1 MKRRRPRWTLN
12 QRLEALAFVLLLTLV
27 LLFAF
32 IRPMTELERVLAHGE
47 LVVATR
53 ISTTTY
59 RPGPEGPD
67 GLEYDLATAFADSLG
82 VRLRLVT
89 PERFDEILPM
99 VASGRVDM
107 AAAGITVTRARLSKV
122 RFGPAYHQVTEQV
135 VHRNGEPAP
144 ESPEALQQHTLA
156 VIAGSSHVETLQALK
171 QQYPDLQ
178 WEELTDITPAEL
190 LRQVREGDRALAVA
204 DSIELASLRRF
215 YPELRAAMD
224 LSEPHFLAWAFPRHK
239 DQTLVQAAERFF
251 EEYAA
256 DGRLAQLLERHYG
269 HMEVL
274 DYPGILTFMNR
285 LRERLPRHEP
295 LFREAAEQFD
305 MDWRLLAAISYQE
318 SHWNPNAVSRTGVR
332 GLMMLT
338 LATAGQLGVQD
349 RTDPRESVFGG
360 AEYFTNLHERLPM
373 GIEEPD
379 RTWMALAAYNVG
391 MGHLHDA
398 RRITRSQGKDPDRW
412 IDVMEHLPLLSQ
424 PNWYRNTRYGYA
436 RGWEPVQ
443 YVQNIRGFYDILTW
457 FTTPEQGREQIS
469 PRDPGPSN
477 PHPPDP
483 LEILPLGL

>member
-1 MKRRRPRWTLN
+1 M
-12 QRLEALAFVLLLTLV
+12 LLLTLV

-32 IRPMTELERVLAHGE
+32 IRPMTELERVLARGE
-47 LVVATR
+47 LVVVTR
-53 ISTTTY
+53 IGTTTY
-59 RPGPEGPD
+59 QPNSEGSD

-82 VRLRLVT
+82 VRLRLLT

-99 VASGRVDM
+99 VANGRADM
-107 AAAGITVTRARLSKV
+107 AAAGITVTRARLGEV
-122 RFGPAYHQVTEQV
+122 RFGPAYHQVTAQV
-135 VHRNGEPAP
+135 VHRNGEVAP
-144 ESPEALQQHTLA
+144 ESLSELQQHPVA
-156 VIAGSSHVETLQALK
+156 VIAGSSHVEILRTLRQR
-171 QQYPDLQ
+171 YPNLH
-178 WEELTDITPAEL
+178 WEEVTDITPAEL
-190 LRQVREGDRALAVA
+190 LRQVWAGDRTLAVA
-204 DSIELASLRRF
+204 DSIELTSLRRF

-239 DQTLVQAAERFF
+239 DQTLIRAAEHFF
-251 EEYAA
+251 ETYAA

-274 DYPGILTFMNR
+274 DYPGILTFMSR
-285 LRERLPRHEP
+285 VRERLPRYEP

-360 AEYFTNLHERLPM
+360 AEYFTNLHERLPA

-424 PNWYRNTRYGYA
+424 PSWYRNTRYGYA

-469 PRDPGPSN
+469 PLEPVPM
-477 PHPPDP
+477 PQPPDP